1 MSFRFTALQLDI
13 TEDLLPL
20 SAVLHQ
26 RGVEHRIYEESGRQ
40 VLKVDRENQI
50 DEVVTLYKG
59 WRSGQFRIER
69 VDAPPASSSDTFV
82 DKAALSWQKAPLTI
96 VLIILSL
103 MGFGVWYF
111 KFNAWLDLLAFSSIA
126 AYVGSTTAEAFTGQ
140 YWRLITPVFLHLG
153 WLHIVFN
160 SLWTWELG
168 AKLEKQIGSVNLF
181 FLFCTI
187 AVVSN
192 TGQYLFG
199 GAGQFGGMS
208 GVVYG
213 LLGFSWVGPQIQ
225 ANWHFA
231 PPRPI
236 MIFMLAWLVFCL
248 TGFVGAIAN
257 AAHLGG
263 LIIGALLGAALGLLS
278 RLSGD
283 KV

>member
-1 MSFRFTALQLDI
+1 M
-13 TEDLLPL
+13 
-20 SAVLHQ
+20 
-26 RGVEHRIYEESGRQ
+26 
-40 VLKVDRENQI
+40 LKVDRENQV
-50 DEVVTLYKG
+50 DEVVSLYEG
-59 WRSGQFRIER
+59 WRGGQFRIER
-69 VDAPPASSSDTFV
+69 VDIPAESANNTFA
-82 DKAALSWQKAPLTI
+82 DKATLSWQQAPLTI

-103 MGFGVWYF
+103 VGFGLWYF
-111 KFNAWLDLLAFSSIA
+111 KVYEWLDLLAFSSTA
-126 AYVGSTTAEAFTGQ
+126 AYSASTPAEALTGQ

-168 AKLEKQIGSVNLF
+168 AKLERQIGSVNLF

-192 TGQYLFG
+192 TGQFVFG
-199 GAGQFGGMS
+199 GSGQFGGMS

-225 ANWHFA
+225 SHWQFA

-236 MIFMLAWLVFCL
+236 MIFMLVWLVFCM
-248 TGFVGAIAN
+248 TGFVGAVAN

-263 LIIGALLGAALGLLS
+263 LIIGALLGAAFGLLS

-283 KV
+283 KD